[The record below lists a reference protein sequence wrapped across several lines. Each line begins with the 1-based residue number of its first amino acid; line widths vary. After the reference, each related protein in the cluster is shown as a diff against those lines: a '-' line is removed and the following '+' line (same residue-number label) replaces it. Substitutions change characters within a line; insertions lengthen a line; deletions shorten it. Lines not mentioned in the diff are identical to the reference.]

1 MKKSTIQF
9 AIISLCKEIKNIINF
24 SIDNNDIL
32 TNEMKNKLYNDS
44 EVLLSYI
51 NLINDDNT
59 DLLSKLR
66 DIIGIIKSELKYLKE
81 KNDSDIDNL
90 KKEIV
95 KDCYYT
101 IKLFNEYKIV
111 SKTIEVWEKSDLSSE
126 LEKGEKSGFVEN
138 FKPEEIK
145 IGLKKGLTVGERV
158 IQWLTN
164 GDTGLS
170 SKSMLYILSDRKYA
184 FQKTFE
190 KFGLCLPS
198 DSDDFGRC
206 YRLIKLIPE
215 LKENF
220 NKLSDVSPNW
230 ELFVDNWEKLS
241 HLYENNEYDKVY
253 NLLDIINLKII

>member
-9 AIISLCKEIKNIINF
+9 AITSLCKEIKNIITF

-51 NLINDDNT
+51 NLINDDNS
-59 DLLSKLR
+59 DLKSIVMQSLSFIKGDLEYIKEK
-66 DIIGIIKSELKYLKE
+66 DESIIDGLKE
-81 KNDSDIDNL
+81 RIINHCNYI
-90 KKEIV
+90 
-95 KDCYYT
+95 

-111 SKTIEVWEKSDLSSE
+111 SKTIEIWEKSDLNSE
-126 LEKGEKSGFVEN
+126 LENGEKSGFIEN
-138 FKPEEIK
+138 FNPEEFK
-145 IGLKKGLTVGERV
+145 LDLKKGLTINERV

-190 KFGLCLPS
+190 KFGLCLPN

-220 NKLSDVSPNW
+220 DKLSDVSPNW

-241 HLYENNEYDKVY
+241 HLYENNEHDKVY